1 MACKSTVEGG
11 VSATLEALGFGSW
24 RLTDKPKKIAPHGRS
39 VLIKRLLYNFA
50 MPWLI
55 GSWRPKRGV
64 GKWSSSRRVFD
75 DLEPNYTSCPEQSSP
90 LNAGDAVT

>member
-11 VSATLEALGFGSW
+11 VSATLVALGFGSW
-24 RLTDKPKKIAPHGRS
+24 RLTDKPKEIAPHGRS

-55 GSWRPKRGV
+55 GELQTEAWG
-64 GKWSSSRRVFD
+64 GKMVKLTPSV
-75 DLEPNYTSCPEQSSP
+75 
-90 LNAGDAVT
+90 